1 MSEKPPYRFSFENE
15 VKPYRVQPPKS
26 PKDIFLRMVEGTDIS
41 IMLASRDAGYHTA
54 PHVHDAEQF
63 NYIIE
68 GELWIFVEE
77 HGYRCVKGDI
87 MRVPRNK
94 IHWAWN
100 RGTGPCVMLEAHT
113 PPLTGDAKLKVGAVA
128 MMTQEEESE
137 ALDGVVNLQADY
149 PKLAEVEERA
159 ICEAEEANR
168 KPVKNLAPADG

>member
-41 IMLASRDAGYHTA
+41 IMLASRDAGYHTQ
-54 PHVHDAEQF
+54 PHRHDAEQF
-63 NYIIE
+63 NYIVE

-113 PPLTGDAKLKVGAVA
+113 PPLTGEAMIKIGAVA
-128 MMTQEEESE
+128 MLAPDEV
-137 ALDGVVNLQADY
+137 ALDGVTNLQVPY
-149 PKLAEVEERA
+149 PQMQEVEERA
-159 ICEAEEANR
+159 IREPLEADR
-168 KPVKNLAPADG
+168 KPVKSLVPAE

>member
-15 VKPYRVQPPKS
+15 VKPYRIQPPKS

-41 IMLASRDAGYHTA
+41 IMLASRDAGYHTQ
-54 PHVHDAEQF
+54 PHQHDAEQF
-63 NYIIE
+63 NYIVE

-113 PPLTGDAKLKVGAVA
+113 PPLTGEAMIKIGAVA
-128 MMTQEEESE
+128 MLAPDEV
-137 ALDGVVNLQADY
+137 ALDGVTNLQVPY
-149 PKLAEVEERA
+149 PQMAEVEERA
-159 ICEAEEANR
+159 IREPFEANR
-168 KPVKNLAPADG
+168 QPVRSLVPAE